1 MARLDPAGRQCPS
14 AAYAF
19 GVLGGRLKSVKNA
32 WVIAVLRAHDHAPEW
47 IAEKLSPA
55 SQVRLRAIDLH
66 FHDLRHEAECRW
78 LEAGWPIHHLQEMLG
93 PTNLSQTSTYLHADE
108 MGLEESMRRFDRAR
122 AKAVAKEET
131 KEPRPVGHDKESSPS
146 KDLLH

>member
-1 MARLDPAGRQCPS
+1 MARLDPAGRQYPS
-14 AAYAF
+14 AAYVF

-66 FHDLRHEAECRW
+66 FHDLRHEAELPMARGR
-78 LEAGWPIHHLQEMLG
+78 LADSPSAG
-93 PTNLSQTSTYLHADE
+93 N
-108 MGLEESMRRFDRAR
+108 AR
-122 AKAVAKEET
+122 AH
-131 KEPRPVGHDKESSPS
+131 EPLSNVDVFAR
-146 KDLLH
+146 